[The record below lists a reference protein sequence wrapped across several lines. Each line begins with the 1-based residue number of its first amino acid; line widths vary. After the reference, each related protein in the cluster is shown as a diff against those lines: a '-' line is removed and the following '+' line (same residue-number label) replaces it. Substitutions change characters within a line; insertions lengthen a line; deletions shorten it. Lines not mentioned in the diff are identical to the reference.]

1 MFNARHVV
9 DNNKWNIFSYIIF
22 YIKMVQDCSIYINTV
37 NKLAQKLFKRNLQ
50 VAWLYC
56 IKYVM

>member
-22 YIKMVQDCSIYINTV
+22 YIKMVQDCSIYSNTM

-50 VAWLYC
+50 VA
-56 IKYVM
+56 